1 MELQRKTD
9 SMVELLAD
17 LNEKET
23 IIEQLNDQN
32 NQAFE
37 TIRTLQD
44 Q

>member
-32 NQAFE
+32 NQAVE
-37 TIRTLQD
+37 TIRNLQD